1 MLNGRLYR
9 AALLPVGLA
18 LAIAAFSLGSRPRPL
33 TSTLAPDAFEGARA
47 FADLQALAAQ
57 FPHRRPGSPGDEA
70 LAAHVAH
77 AIKALGGAAGGGFS
91 VRLHRF
97 EGDTAGGE
105 RTLTTVVA
113 QRPGATNLAPIAV
126 LAHRD
131 ASGAGARAELSG
143 TAALLELARVFAARE
158 TQRTIVLVSSS
169 GGSAGGAGAIDFAAH
184 ADGAFDAA
192 IVLGDVASA
201 RQRQPVVVPYS
212 DGLGSAPLQL
222 QRTVAGA
229 IRRETGSEPA
239 EPSVLGELAHLA
251 FPLAVG
257 EQGPLDQR
265 GVPAVLIQ
273 ASGERGPSGG
283 QAVSAERLQSL
294 GRAALSSIDAIDRT
308 TDISTARNTS
318 VLVQRKTFPGWAL
331 RLLVVALLLPALIVI
346 VDGLARQRRR
356 RLPVARWLRWTLACA
371 LPFLAVALF
380 LRLLGA
386 AGVIAAP
393 GAPVAPEGLGIGGA
407 ALRALAAAG
416 LALALAWLV
425 WPALMRSLRLPARPD
440 PDVAG
445 PAILLV
451 LVAVCLVAAVT
462 NPFAALLALPAA
474 HVWLALA
481 SPQLRP
487 RRVAGALSLF
497 AIGLA
502 PVVLLAAFYAH
513 ELGLGP
519 GRFAWM
525 GVLLVSGGHVG
536 LFELLLWSLAAGCA
550 VGAGLLAAS
559 RPLPPAPGRPQGP
572 ERITIRGP
580 LSYAGPGSLGGTE
593 SALRR

>member
-18 LAIAAFSLGSRPRPL
+18 LAIAAFSLGGRPRPL
-33 TSTLAPDAFEGARA
+33 TSTLAPDAFEGPRA
-47 FADLQALAAQ
+47 FADLNALAGQ
-57 FPHRRPGSPGDEA
+57 FPHRQPGSAGDDA

-77 AIKALGGAAGGGFS
+77 AIGALGGAAGGGFS

-97 EGDTAGGE
+97 SAQTAVGE

-113 QRPGATNLAPIAV
+113 QRPGAANLAPIAV

-131 ASGAGARAELSG
+131 AAGKGARAELSG

-158 TQRTIVLVSSS
+158 TQRTIVLVSTSGAS
-169 GGSAGGAGAIDFAAH
+169 GGAAAGAEFAAH
-184 ADGAFDAA
+184 AHGAFDAA
-192 IVLGDVASA
+192 LVLGDLASA
-201 RQRQPVVVPYS
+201 RQRQPIVVPYS

-222 QRTVAGA
+222 QRAVAGA

-239 EPSVLGELAHLA
+239 APSVLGQLAHLA

-257 EQGPLDQR
+257 EQGPLDQS
-265 GVPAVLIQ
+265 GIPAVLVQ
-273 ASGERGPSGG
+273 ASGERGPSSG
-283 QAVSAERLQSL
+283 QPVSAERLQSL
-294 GRAALSSIDAIDRT
+294 GRAVLSSIDALDRA
-308 TDISTARNTS
+308 TDLSTARQTS

-331 RLLVVALLLPALIVI
+331 RLLVVALALPALIVV
-346 VDGLARQRRR
+346 VDALARMRRR
-356 RLPVARWLRWTLACA
+356 RMPVARWLAWTLACA
-371 LPFLAVALF
+371 APFLACALF
-380 LRLLGA
+380 VRVLGL

-393 GAPVAPEGLGIGGA
+393 SAPVAPEGLGLGGA
-407 ALRALAAAG
+407 ALRGLAAVA

-425 WPALMRSLRLPARPD
+425 WPALSRALRLPVRPD
-440 PDVAG
+440 ADAAG
-445 PAILLV
+445 PALLLV
-451 LVAVCLVAAVT
+451 LVGVCLLAAAV
-462 NPFAALLALPAA
+462 NPFAALLVLPAA
-474 HVWLALA
+474 HAWLLLA

-487 RRVAGALSLF
+487 RGAGALALL
-497 AIGLA
+497 AVGLA

-536 LFELLLWSLAAGCA
+536 LFALVLWSIAAGCA
-550 VGAGLLAAS
+550 VGAALVALS
-559 RPLPPAPGRPQGP
+559 PPPARAPARPQGP

-580 LSYAGPGSLGGTE
+580 LTYAGPGSLGGTE

>member
-9 AALLPVGLA
+9 TALLPVGLA
-18 LAIAAFSLGSRPRPL
+18 LAVAAFSLGGRPRPL
-33 TSTLAPDAFEGARA
+33 SSTLAPDAFEGPRA
-47 FADLQALAAQ
+47 FADLNALAAQ
-57 FPHRRPGSPGDEA
+57 YPHRQPGRAGDDA

-77 AIKALGGAAGGGFS
+77 AIRALGGAAGGGFS

-97 EGDTAGGE
+97 SAETAAGE

-131 ASGAGARAELSG
+131 ASATGSRAELSG

-158 TQRTIVLVSSS
+158 TQRTIVLVSTSGAS
-169 GGSAGGAGAIDFAAH
+169 GGAAGAADFAAH
-184 ADGAFDAA
+184 ARGAFDAVLA
-192 IVLGDVASA
+192 LGDLASA
-201 RQRQPVVVPYS
+201 RQRQPIMVPYS

-239 EPSVLGELAHLA
+239 APSVLGQLAHLA

-265 GVPAVLIQ
+265 GIPAVLVQ
-273 ASGERGPSGG
+273 ASGERGPSRG

-294 GRAALSSIDAIDRT
+294 GRAVLSSIDALDRA
-308 TDISTARNTS
+308 TDLSTARQTS
-318 VLVQRKTFPGWAL
+318 VLVERKTFPGWAL
-331 RLLVVALLLPALIVI
+331 RLLVVALALPALIAV
-346 VDGLARQRRR
+346 VDALARVRRR
-356 RLPVARWLRWTLACA
+356 RMPVARWLGWTLACA
-371 LPFLAVALF
+371 APFFACAIFV
-380 LRLLGA
+380 RVLGL
-386 AGVIAAP
+386 AGVLAAP
-393 GAPVAPEGLGIGGA
+393 GAPVAPEGLGLGGA
-407 ALRALAAAG
+407 ALRGLVAVA

-425 WPALMRSLRLPARPD
+425 WPALARALRLPVRPD
-440 PDVAG
+440 ADAAG
-445 PAILLV
+445 PALLLV
-451 LVAVCLVAAVT
+451 LVGVCLLAAVV
-462 NPFAALLALPAA
+462 NPYAALLVLPAA
-474 HVWLALA
+474 HAWLLLA
-481 SPQLRP
+481 SPQPRP
-487 RRVAGALSLF
+487 RGAGALALL
-497 AIGLA
+497 AVGLA

-519 GRFAWM
+519 ARFAWM

-536 LFELLLWSLAAGCA
+536 LFALLLWSLAAGCA
-550 VGAGLLAAS
+550 VGAALVALS
-559 RPLPPAPGRPQGP
+559 PPAARAPARPRGP

-580 LSYAGPGSLGGTE
+580 LTYAGPGSLGGTE